1 MINQYIFKHPH
12 KKGSK
17 GGHSGSK
24 KRRNHNRKKK
34 GAHKKHSWDIQHGI
48 MAQNK
53 MHVDC
58 ENVNKYHI
66 L

>member
-34 GAHKKHSWDIQHGI
+34 GAHKKHS
-48 MAQNK
+48 
-53 MHVDC
+53 
-58 ENVNKYHI
+58 
-66 L
+66 